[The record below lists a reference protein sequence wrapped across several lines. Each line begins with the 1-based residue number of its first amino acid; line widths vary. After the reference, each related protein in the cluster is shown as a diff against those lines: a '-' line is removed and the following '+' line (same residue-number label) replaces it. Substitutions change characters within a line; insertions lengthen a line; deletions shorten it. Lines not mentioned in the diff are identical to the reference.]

1 MKADQ
6 FYTVRTLADRLAITP
21 LTVYRL
27 VRQGKIPAVKIGK
40 SIRFDPEAV
49 DAYLESVR
57 LGPEDLTNGNHEQ
70 RES

>member
-1 MKADQ
+1 MKTGQ
-6 FYTVRTLADRLAITP
+6 FYTVRTLADKLVITP

-49 DAYLESVR
+49 DAFLESVR
-57 LGPEDLTNGNHEQ
+57 VGPEGLKNGTHERRKQ
-70 RES
+70 

>member
-6 FYTVRTLADRLAITP
+6 FYTVRMLADRLAITP

-40 SIRFDPEAV
+40 SIRFDPAAV
-49 DAYLESVR
+49 HAFLESVR
-57 LGPEDLTNGNHEQ
+57 VGPEAMTKGSYE
-70 RES
+70 RRKS

>member
-27 VRQGKIPAVKIGK
+27 VRQGKIPDLKIGK
-40 SIRFDPEAV
+40 SIRFDPAAVEAF
-49 DAYLESVR
+49 LESVR
-57 LGPEDLTNGNHEQ
+57 VGPEGMTKGIHEQ
-70 RES
+70 RKS